1 MRNRTLS
8 VIEEEIRI
16 ALKRKTDDVI
26 TLGGLLKEAK
36 AQLKHGEWLPW
47 LEKKFS
53 LSETTARR
61 YVKAHEFAR
70 SKIAKSANLEH
81 LKLHV
86 SALYLLCEGQLARR
100 TTGSRLK
107 RVDFAPEVI
116 EAVLEEAKDKW
127 VGPERIQQILT
138 EFEDAKAERQP
149 AGPEPKPKPEL
160 KAEPGPKPGPKP
172 GPEPEQPEPEA
183 KRDQPEPEALLE
195 GKPQSEQ
202 FATSVRLLKRLMTK
216 PIARFVGVAPA
227 DDLETVAMFL
237 RQVAGAMKKARAA

>member
-1 MRNRTLS
+1 M
-8 VIEEEIRI
+8 
-16 ALKRKTDDVI
+16 
-26 TLGGLLKEAK
+26 
-36 AQLKHGEWLPW
+36 
-47 LEKKFS
+47 
-53 LSETTARR
+53 SETTARR
-61 YVKAHEFAR
+61 YVKVHEFAR

-127 VGPERIQQILT
+127 VGPERFQQILT
-138 EFEDAKAERQP
+138 EFEDAKAEREP
-149 AGPEPKPKPEL
+149 AGPEPKPELKPE
-160 KAEPGPKPGPKP
+160 
-172 GPEPEQPEPEA
+172 PEPEQPEPEA
-183 KRDQPEPEALLE
+183 KRDQPEPAPLLE

-237 RQVAGAMKKARAA
+237 RQVAGAMRKARAA